1 MPKLKVLLLCLLATC
16 CLSGCYHD
24 RAKTHDAVVAC
35 EGAAVADTM
44 NFEASHHY
52 SKNYNFVVKADS
64 LRLLRQ
70 LPEEA
75 LSGLPTD
82 TLAVFRHE
90 HIVVADVRLLPN
102 DSIDSVWVQVARD
115 QETFG
120 WTRESRL
127 LPSVVPDD
135 PISQFISMFSDTHML
150 IFLVFLVVI
159 GASYLWLIFR
169 RTLAPVVHFNDI
181 DSPYPMLLT
190 ILVAVAA
197 TLYASIQLYA
207 TETWRHF
214 YYHPSLNPFALPTIL
229 SVFMSTVWAMLIV
242 GIAAVD
248 DTLHKLPFGQAVL
261 YLGGLLAVCA
271 VNYIVFT
278 ISTLHDVGYV
288 LLLVY
293 VVFALRQYVV
303 LMRKR
308 H

>member
-1 MPKLKVLLLCLLATC
+1 MLKLSHLLLLLVCLTALC
-16 CLSGCYHD
+16 GCYHD
-24 RAKTHDAVVAC
+24 RAKTHDALVS
-35 EGAAVADTM
+35 ADTATIADSI

-52 SKNYNFVVKADS
+52 AKNYNFVVKSDS

-82 TLAVFRHE
+82 TLAVYRHE
-90 HIVVADVRLLPN
+90 HIVVADIRLLPN

-135 PISQFISMFSDTHML
+135 PISQFISMFSDSHLL
-150 IFLVFLVVI
+150 IFLVFLVVV
-159 GASYLWLIFR
+159 GAVYMWYIIHS
-169 RTLAPVVHFNDI
+169 TMAPVVHLNDI
-181 DSPYPMLLT
+181 DSPYPMALA

-197 TLYASIQLYA
+197 TIYGSLQLFA

-214 YYHPSLNPFALPTIL
+214 YYHPSLNPFGLPTIL
-229 SVFMSTVWAMLIV
+229 SVFVSSVWALLIV
-242 GIAAVD
+242 GIATVD
-248 DTLHKLPFGQAVL
+248 DVLHKLPFSQAVL

-278 ISTLHDVGYV
+278 VSTLYFVGYV
-288 LLLVY
+288 LLAVY
-293 VVFALRQYVV
+293 IVFALRQYVI
-303 LMRKR
+303 RR
-308 H
+308 R